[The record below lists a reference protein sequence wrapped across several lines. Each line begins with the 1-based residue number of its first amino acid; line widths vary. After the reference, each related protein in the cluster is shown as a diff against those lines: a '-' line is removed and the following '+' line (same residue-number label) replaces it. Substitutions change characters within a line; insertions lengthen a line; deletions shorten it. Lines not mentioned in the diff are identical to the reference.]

1 MEKKMKDYILEDL
14 EEYNNNVKVLD
25 EEHFTND
32 ILKSF
37 KDAKTYRHYV
47 MLIPSNI
54 DEYYDTEEHNSFIK
68 YGYYQLMIENRY
80 GNRFFIPISS
90 IDNACDILENEG
102 MVVETVAHKNLPV
115 QIKLVT
121 LNGRFKSAF
130 DEDFADQNINNSQ

>member
-14 EEYNNNVKVLD
+14 EEYNKSVKIFE

-54 DEYYDTEEHNSFIK
+54 DEYYNTEEHNSFRK

-80 GNRFFIPISS
+80 GNRFFVPM
-90 IDNACDILENEG
+90 DTMNVACNILENEG
-102 MVVETVAHKNLPV
+102 MVVETVIHKNLPV
-115 QIKLVT
+115 QIKLIT
-121 LNGRFKSAF
+121 LNGRLESAF

>member
-1 MEKKMKDYILEDL
+1 MKDYILEDL
-14 EEYNNNVKVLD
+14 EEYNKSIKILD

-54 DEYYDTEEHNSFIK
+54 DEYYDTEEHNSFRK

-80 GNRFFIPISS
+80 GNRFFIPFDS
-90 IDNACDILENEG
+90 IPNACEILEKEN
-102 MVVETVAHKNLPV
+102 MVVEMAKHEHLPFPV
-115 QIKLVT
+115 YLIT
-121 LNGRFKSAF
+121 LNGRKECKF
-130 DEDFADQNINNSQ
+130 DEDFEIPMNENV